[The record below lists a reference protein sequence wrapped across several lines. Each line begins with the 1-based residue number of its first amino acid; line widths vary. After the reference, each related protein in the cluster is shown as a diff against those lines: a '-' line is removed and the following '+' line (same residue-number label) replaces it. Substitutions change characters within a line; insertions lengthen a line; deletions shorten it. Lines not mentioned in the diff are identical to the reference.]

1 MGLFDQI
8 LKRKPDVAQQTVPV
22 PKTKKEPE
30 PTEMQTK
37 KRTSWIDE
45 LADPNSGVHEALA
58 KLKVPD
64 PPKTELAYRIE
75 NERDGYFVIYKNGK
89 EFFDGDKIASYGEYI
104 LAEGWRGNG
113 EAFALFT
120 SEKFVA
126 IRKCEDGVEGSVVLP
141 SGIAFVFTDA
151 DKVVILSEDGTSSKA
166 FGYGSAPDEARV
178 LSGSA
183 CAFAEDMG
191 DHIVLKCFL
200 YSSQSVWTKKIKI
213 EVTEG
218 DPALRFAG
226 GALEVS
232 APGVSAVRFN
242 LNGDKL

>member
-1 MGLFDQI
+1 MGLFDKEI
-8 LKRKPDVAQQTVPV
+8 
-22 PKTKKEPE
+22 KK
-30 PTEMQTK
+30 
-37 KRTSWIDE
+37 W
-45 LADPNSGVHEALA
+45 AA
-58 KLKVPD
+58 
-64 PPKTELAYRIE
+64 PPKQKASPTYCVE
-75 NERDGYFVIYKNGK
+75 NSSGDYFVIYKNGK

-104 LAEGWRGNG
+104 LAEGWRGDG

-120 SEKFVA
+120 SEKIVA

-141 SGIAFVFTDA
+141 SGIAFVFTDS

-183 CAFAEDMG
+183 CAFTEDMG

-218 DPALRFAG
+218 DPALRFVG